1 MNSNRIAIIGTAI
14 VTAIIIAVLLLGHL
28 SFDSSAIPQP
38 PRPVTPLMEL
48 EEEYVDILNSPLHGP
63 SDPAAANAPERSDG
77 ARDVGNPDG
86 TDLSNE
92 GIAAHTTN
100 TVSEQASAV
109 QQRPRP
115 NRPAGPSQ
123 DEIERE
129 RARRRAQQGVTDAF
143 SGTGNASAQGNTDTG
158 QAGNPEGTGID
169 VNGTGSGEVGGGW
182 NMPHYR
188 KVRSTMTG
196 SIILRVIIDAAGNP
210 VRVEQTGGEAP
221 AAANSALV
229 NACISEVRAHRFTR
243 NDSTPPPRS
252 TASIIYRFR

>member
-1 MNSNRIAIIGTAI
+1 M
-14 VTAIIIAVLLLGHL
+14 AVLLLGKL
-28 SFDSSAIPQP
+28 SFDSSALPQP
-38 PRPVTPLMEL
+38 PRPVTPLMEI
-48 EEEYVDILNSPLHGP
+48 EEEYVDLLNNPLHGP
-63 SDPAAANAPERSDG
+63 SDPAAANAPVRSDG

-86 TDLSNE
+86 ADLTNE
-92 GIAAHTTN
+92 GVAAHNTN
-100 TVSEQASAV
+100 TVTDRPSAV
-109 QQRPRP
+109 QQRPRQ
-115 NRPAGPSQ
+115 NQPAGPTQ

-143 SGTGNASAQGNTDTG
+143 SGMGSAPAQGNTDTG

-169 VNGTGSGEVGGGW
+169 VNGTGTGEVGGGW
-182 NMPHYR
+182 IMPHYR

-196 SIILRVIIDAAGNP
+196 SIILRVIIDASGNP

-229 NACISEVRAHRFTR
+229 NSCIAEVRAHRFTR
-243 NDSTPPPRS
+243 NDTTPPPRS